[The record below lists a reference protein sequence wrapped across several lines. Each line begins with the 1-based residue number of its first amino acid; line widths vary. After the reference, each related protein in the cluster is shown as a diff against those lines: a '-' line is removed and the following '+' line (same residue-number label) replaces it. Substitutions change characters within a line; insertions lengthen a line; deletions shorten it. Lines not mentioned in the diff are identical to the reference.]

1 MNIIEYE
8 QYDTEDIEFIQDGE
22 EFFNGNSAH
31 IKSPS
36 GKFYW
41 SYYNSDN
48 SLRDMFV
55 SICKEKGIENTD
67 IYFGFNFKRAN
78 QPPIHNPEEMR
89 KYCMDFIEEY
99 EIKKDIYDIINN
111 DSSDNDVNDG

>member
-22 EFFNGNSAH
+22 DFFNGNSAH

-48 SLRDMFV
+48 SLRDMFIG
-55 SICKEKGIENTD
+55 ICKEKCIENED
-67 IYFGFNFKRAN
+67 IYFAFNFKRAN
-78 QPPIHNPEEMR
+78 QPPIHNPDEMR
-89 KYCMDFIEEY
+89 QYCMEFLEEY
-99 EIKKDIYDIINN
+99 NEIKKQNQDIIN
-111 DSSDNDVNDG
+111 DDNNNDG